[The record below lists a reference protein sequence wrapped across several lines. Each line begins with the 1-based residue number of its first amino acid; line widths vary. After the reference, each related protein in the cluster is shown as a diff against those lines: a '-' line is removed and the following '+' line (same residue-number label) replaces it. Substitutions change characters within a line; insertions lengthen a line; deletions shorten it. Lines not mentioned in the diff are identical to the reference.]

1 MRKESLICFR
11 TSKDLHES
19 LSYIAKKSRRS
30 LSSIIEMALTSYAKE
45 RKAFQSI
52 VNDKRQYPRKVL
64 SVPVVMNLRESGQV
78 AIGAIADISLGGV
91 KILIPKNFKYQI
103 PIDELGSRFEI
114 VFSLSTEQQPLSL
127 FCESRRIIDNED
139 NICIGASFI
148 DADFN
153 SYKTLQAY
161 LM

>member
-19 LSYIAKKSRRS
+19 LAYIAKKSRRS

-45 RKAFQSI
+45 RKAFQG
-52 VNDKRQYPRKVL
+52 VANDKRQYTRKAI
-64 SVPVVMNLRESGQV
+64 SVPVVINIREQGQM
-78 AIGAIADISLGGV
+78 AIGAITDISLGGV

-103 PIDELGSRFEI
+103 PIEEKGARFEI
-114 VFSLSTEQQPLSL
+114 VFSLSTEKQPLSL
-127 FCESRRIIDNED
+127 ICEAKRIIDTED
-139 NICIGASFI
+139 NVCVGASFI